1 MTPRTLSLPDRCRGA
16 LRRTLI
22 ASLASA
28 LAFVPPAQACTSF
41 LLRTSDGGAVYG
53 RTMEFGFRLT
63 SEAIVVPRQFAYT
76 ATGPGGKPGL
86 VWSSKYGAVG
96 LNAFGLPVLTD
107 GMNEKGLAG
116 GILYFPGYAG
126 YADPATTDAAK
137 ALAPWEFLTWALTSF
152 ATVAEVKAA
161 LAGVAIIDVAQPNL
175 GITPPFHYT
184 LHDASGAS
192 IVVEPVNGALKVYDN
207 PLGVMTN
214 APTFDW
220 HLTNLKNYVKISPV
234 NAEAITIDGV
244 TIPSF
249 GQGSGLLGIPG
260 DPTPPS
266 RFIRALGYV
275 ISAKK
280 LPSGEQSVRLAEH
293 ILNNFDIPMGF
304 IQPGKGDN
312 AALEYTQWSS
322 IAELTTK
329 RYYVKTYDDQVLR
342 GIDLMSFD
350 LDAKAVASAALEPN
364 LLRRRSNSTSCN
376 RASARADA
384 RR

>member
-1 MTPRTLSLPDRCRGA
+1 MNPSKLCFRERCRGA
-16 LRRTLI
+16 LHRAAI
-22 ASLASA
+22 VALASA
-28 LAFVPPAQACTSF
+28 LAFVPSAQACTSF
-41 LLRTSDGGAVYG
+41 LLRTSDGGVVYG
-53 RTMEFGFRLT
+53 RTMEFGFHLT
-63 SEAIVVPRQFAYT
+63 SEAIVLPRQFAFS
-76 ATGPGGKPGL
+76 ATGPDGKPGL

-126 YADPATTDAAK
+126 YANPVATDPAK

-184 LHDASGAS
+184 LHDAGGAS
-192 IVVEPVNGALKVYDN
+192 IVIEPVNGTLRVYDN

-234 NAEAITIDGV
+234 NAEAITINGV
-244 TIPSF
+244 TILRSDRAPACLGFPAIRRRRPASCARSATRSRPRSCRAVSRACGSPSISSTISTF
-249 GQGSGLLGIPG
+249 RWVSSSRARTT
-260 DPTPPS
+260 TPRS
-266 RFIRALGYV
+266 NI
-275 ISAKK
+275 
-280 LPSGEQSVRLAEH
+280 PSGRAS
-293 ILNNFDIPMGF
+293 P
-304 IQPGKGDN
+304 
-312 AALEYTQWSS
+312 SS
-322 IAELTTK
+322 TTK

-350 LDAKAVASAALEPN
+350 LDAETVASALLEPN
-364 LLRRRSNSTSCN
+364 LPPPPLKFDKLQSRFGTR
-376 RASARADA
+376 
-384 RR
+384 